1 VQYASNWGRW
11 GSEDEGGAKNL
22 LTDNAV
28 LRACTIPAS
37 GRVYNLGIELR
48 RGAPF
53 AGNRMSPVHLMSSDG
68 GDYAAL
74 GRDDWG
80 TADDYLFL
88 ASGGTTHIDALSHVW
103 SGGSMYNGHSFRNVR
118 SSGAARCGIE
128 KVGGLITRG
137 VLLDF
142 TSRATDDGQISSAD
156 IDSWFR
162 EYGLEAEPGDALLF
176 RTGWMDDALS
186 GHQDERSYPV
196 VGLDAANW
204 IAEHDI
210 AVVAADNPAVETTGQ
225 RGTLPPLHA
234 ILMRDLGIYMLEML
248 TLQAPAAEGVTQGLF
263 IVAPLLITRGVNS
276 PVNPLLVA

>member
-1 VQYASNWGRW
+1 MQDASNWGRW
-11 GSEDEGGAKNL
+11 GSDDERGAKNL
-22 LTDNAV
+22 LTDAAV
-28 LRACTIPAS
+28 LRACAAPS
-37 GRVYNLGIELR
+37 KGRVYDLGIELR

-80 TADDYLFL
+80 TSDDYLIL
-88 ASGGTTHIDALSHVW
+88 ASGGTTHVDGLAHVW
-103 SGGSMYNGHSFRNVR
+103 SGGFMYNGHSYREVR
-118 SSGAARCGIE
+118 SSGAAKCGIE
-128 KVGGLITRG
+128 KAGGLVSRG

-142 TSRATDDGQISSAD
+142 SSREIADDQISSAD

-162 EYGLEAEPGDALLF
+162 EHGLEAQAGDALLF
-176 RTGWMDDALS
+176 RTGWMDDALA
-186 GHQDERSYPV
+186 GRPDERSYPV

-225 RGTLPPLHA
+225 RGTLPPLHS
-234 ILMRDLGIYMLEML
+234 ILIRDLGLYLLEML
-248 TLQAPAAEGVTQGLF
+248 TLRAPAEDGVLQGMF